1 MSSGDLDA
9 FERLAYEY
17 CEDVSRQGVVYAE
30 VRFVPQRCFTPE
42 HARTVG
48 YDGENLLHLILRT
61 KYSSCSNIE
70 SQNSSVSLNMI
81 VQLSNFADA
90 LYFDID
96 FLKSM
101 DAAI

>member
-42 HARTVG
+42 HARTLG
-48 YDGENLLHLILRT
+48 YDGKKLLLVILRE
-61 KYSSCSNIE
+61 KYYE
-70 SQNSSVSLNMI
+70 TL
-81 VQLSNFADA
+81 
-90 LYFDID
+90 
-96 FLKSM
+96 
-101 DAAI
+101 